1 MRHRIA
7 GFIAAALIATSCAA
21 IGPKP
26 GVYDVKDV
34 EAKLPHRSMEV
45 TLVAPAAHGASKPL
59 VLFATGDAGWFGT
72 SSTILKHI
80 AERGYPVAAY
90 NSRKVVADIKSH
102 GGIIK
107 LNEGVADLEALAVF
121 AKKQLGL
128 APETPTIVAG
138 FSRGASMVVFAAG
151 DPKIQKDAAGA
162 VALALTREADY
173 LRAPNA
179 AQRPPGIEVDEKGR
193 VLTYPAISRLG
204 PLPIAVIQG
213 ANDKYVP
220 AAESRRLF
228 GPDTTTRRLFEVA
241 GASHGFGGKTD
252 EMLGDLD
259 AALDWISS
267 RPSGGASGRP

>member
-1 MRHRIA
+1 MRHRIV
-7 GFIAAALIATSCAA
+7 GLVAAAFLATSCAA

-34 EAKLPHRSMEV
+34 EAKLPHRSMGV
-45 TLVAPAAHGASKPL
+45 TLVTPAHPGGSKPL

-72 SSTILKHI
+72 STTILKHI

-90 NSRKVVADIKSH
+90 NSRKVVADIKSR

-107 LNEGVADLEALAVF
+107 LSEGVADLEALVVF

-128 APETPTIVAG
+128 PADAPTIVAG

-162 VALALTREADY
+162 LAIALTREADY
-173 LRAPNA
+173 LRAPDA
-179 AQRPPGIEVDEKGR
+179 SRRPPGIEVDEKGR

-213 ANDKYVP
+213 ADDKYVP

-228 GPDTTTRRLFEVA
+228 GPDTPTRRLFEVA
-241 GASHGFGGKTD
+241 DASHGFGGKTG

-259 AALDWISS
+259 TALDWIASH
-267 RPSGGASGRP
+267 RPGGAPASN